1 MKQNGLIE
9 TVRKEKLKK
18 QVSRTMDRDNNIH
31 DGNTIIYEHIIFNFN
46 MFF

>member
-18 QVSRTMDRDNNIH
+18 QVSRTMDRDNNIIH
-31 DGNTIIYEHIIFNFN
+31 GNTIIYEHIIFNFN
-46 MFF
+46 LFF